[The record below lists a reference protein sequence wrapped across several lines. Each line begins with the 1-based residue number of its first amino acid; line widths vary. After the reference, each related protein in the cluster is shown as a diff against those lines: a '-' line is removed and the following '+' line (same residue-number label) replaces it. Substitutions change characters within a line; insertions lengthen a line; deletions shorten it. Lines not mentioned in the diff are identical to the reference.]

1 MNPRYAVLIVVVALF
16 AFSGC
21 TAVKA
26 GATRKLPATTYPVKT
41 EIPEKLKTLGI
52 AIEPFDTESTDIG
65 GGHYE
70 GLLQVRQPWFFG
82 LSAEQKNVL
91 YGNLR
96 EVTKYALI
104 DEFVRQGFRVHI
116 PEAHRAHLLI
126 PKDRL
131 LENETG
137 AALKITGRIRSIELN
152 TYGRGLGGTMEGM
165 GSSGNYWE
173 TEIAF
178 SDVSVVDRRTGVRIW
193 NGEFK
198 TYCKLENC
206 PMKLDWTMLT
216 LITKSLDSMKG
227 LSKGPLGM
235 VDAVYGFRADYLME
249 PADQTPPDI
258 AARIG
263 SLTIV
268 DRIRQAGPP

>member
-1 MNPRYAVLIVVVALF
+1 MNPRYAVMIIVVALF

-52 AIEPFDTESTDIG
+52 AIEPFDTDGADIG

-82 LSAEQKNVL
+82 LSAEQKTVL

-96 EVTKYALI
+96 DVTKYALI

-126 PKDRL
+126 PKGKL
-131 LENETG
+131 LDKETG
-137 AALKITGRIRSIELN
+137 AALKLTGRIRSIELN

-173 TEIAF
+173 AEIAF
-178 SDVSVVDRRTGVRIW
+178 SDVSVVDRRNGVRIW

-268 DRIRQAGPP
+268 DRIRQAGLP